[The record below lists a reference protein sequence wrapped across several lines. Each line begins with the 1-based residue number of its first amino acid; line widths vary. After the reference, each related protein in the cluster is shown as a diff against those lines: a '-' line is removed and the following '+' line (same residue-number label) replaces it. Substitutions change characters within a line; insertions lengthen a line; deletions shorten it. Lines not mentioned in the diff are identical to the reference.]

1 MRGQI
6 NMEKIRFLIKSK
18 IEDYNEKAIK
28 NKYNRSIDKYYL
40 ESLPRRN
47 NDKNL
52 TRFPVIH
59 SMLQD
64 NDVMRCLIS
73 TNGKSSVGS
82 THNTQNH
89 IVLDMSLRDYKLLP
103 IVTINE

>member
-1 MRGQI
+1 
-6 NMEKIRFLIKSK
+6 MEKIRFLLKSK

-28 NKYNRSIDKYYL
+28 NKYNRSIDKSYL
-40 ESLPRRN
+40 KSLPRRN

-64 NDVMRCLIS
+64 NDIMRCLIS
-73 TNGKSSVGS
+73 TQTPTVD
-82 THNTQNH
+82 THKGQNH